1 MRSRS
6 PLLLLLLALLM
17 LGAGCER
24 AAGPRL
30 IAEIDD
36 ADYTRG
42 KNLLRQNR
50 NQEAMAA
57 FLKVIDKRSG
67 DAPESHL
74 EVGRLYQEQI
84 KDPIQAIYH
93 YRKYRELKPN
103 APQAELV
110 RQLIHAATRDFARTL
125 PAQPLENQVLRNDL
139 LEVVER
145 LQRENTQLRAD
156 LAAIGAG
163 RPVSAVSL
171 EDPGTSGPPF
181 AFGPTSTPQLVTRG
195 PAESTDAPQISQA
208 PIQAMVPTPAPA
220 QPPAAPA
227 QTPAAG
233 GRRHVVAQ
241 GESLYSIARRYYGTP
256 TNARIAEIVAA
267 NRAVLPNGSTSLK
280 IGMELRI
287 P

>member
-1 MRSRS
+1 MWSRS
-6 PLLLLLLALLM
+6 PLVLLLAALLM
-17 LGAGCER
+17 LVAGCER
-24 AAGPRL
+24 ATGPGL

-145 LQRENTQLRAD
+145 LQRENTQLKAD

-163 RPVSAVSL
+163 RPTNAGTL

-181 AFGPTSTPQLVTRG
+181 AFATSTPQLVTRG
-195 PAESTDAPQISQA
+195 PAENGDAPQISQA
-208 PIQAMVPTPAPA
+208 PVQAMNPIQAQAPPT
-220 QPPAAPA
+220 
-227 QTPAAG
+227 TPTAAG

-256 TNARIAEIVAA
+256 TNARISEIVAA
-267 NRAVLPNGSTSLK
+267 NKDVLPNGSTSLK

>member
-1 MRSRS
+1 MRSHPS
-6 PLLLLLLALLM
+6 LILLLLAFLVL
-17 LGAGCER
+17 ATGCER
-24 AAGPRL
+24 SMGTGL
-30 IAEIDD
+30 TAEIDD

-57 FLKVIDKRSG
+57 FLKVIDKRLG

-74 EVGRLYQEQI
+74 EVGRLYHEQI

-110 RQLIHAATRDFARTL
+110 RQLIHSATRDFARTL

-139 LEVVER
+139 LDVVER
-145 LQRENTQLRAD
+145 LQRENTQLKAD
-156 LAAIGAG
+156 LATIGSGRTAPSVAAG
-163 RPVSAVSL
+163 
-171 EDPGTSGPPF
+171 DPGTSGPPL
-181 AFGPTSTPQLVTRG
+181 AFGPAASSSLITRA
-195 PAESTDAPQISQA
+195 PLEADVPPQITQA
-208 PIQAMVPTPAPA
+208 PVTPAVPA
-220 QPPAAPA
+220 PSRAATTAPRPAA
-227 QTPAAG
+227 

-241 GESLYSIARRYYGTP
+241 GDSLYSIARRYYGTP
-256 TNARIAEIVAA
+256 TNARISEIVAA
-267 NRAVLPNGSTSLK
+267 NRDVLPNDKTALK
-280 IGMELRI
+280 IGAELRI

>member
-6 PLLLLLLALLM
+6 PLLFLLVALLM

-208 PIQAMVPTPAPA
+208 PVQTMVPAPAPA
-220 QPPAAPA
+220 QPPSAPA

>member
-1 MRSRS
+1 MRLRS

-17 LGAGCER
+17 LATGCER
-24 AAGPRL
+24 TPGTGL

-36 ADYTRG
+36 ADYVRG
-42 KNLLRQNR
+42 KSLLRQNR

-57 FLKVIDKRSG
+57 FLKVIDKRAG
-67 DAPESHL
+67 DAAESHL
-74 EVGRLYQEQI
+74 EVGRLYHEQI

-103 APQAELV
+103 APQSQLV
-110 RQLIHAATRDFARTL
+110 GQLIQAATRDFARTL

-139 LEVVER
+139 LDVVER
-145 LQRENTQLRAD
+145 LQRENTQLKAD

-163 RPVSAVSL
+163 RPASVISL
-171 EDPGTSGPPF
+171 DDPGTSGPVQ
-181 AFGPTSTPQLVTRG
+181 AFGSLSAGTLTTRG
-195 PAESTDAPQISQA
+195 PIEAADAPQISQA
-208 PIQAMVPTPAPA
+208 PVQTVAAAPTATVVQPTPAPA
-220 QPPAAPA
+220 
-227 QTPAAG
+227 TG

-256 TNARIAEIVAA
+256 TNARISEIVAA
-267 NRAVLPNGSTSLK
+267 NRELLPNDKAALK

>member
-1 MRSRS
+1 MWSRS
-6 PLLLLLLALLM
+6 PLIVLLFALLV
-17 LGAGCER
+17 LATGCER
-24 AAGPRL
+24 PAGAGL
-30 IAEIDD
+30 VAEIDD

-57 FLKVIDKRSG
+57 FLKVIDKRAG

-156 LAAIGAG
+156 LAAIGSG
-163 RPVSAVSL
+163 RPSTAISL
-171 EDPGTSGPPF
+171 EDPGTSGPPL
-181 AFGPTSTPQLVTRG
+181 AFGSTTTPGLVIRG
-195 PAESTDAPQISQA
+195 PAESADAPQISQA
-208 PIQAMVPTPAPA
+208 PIQTMTPAPATPTPAPA
-220 QPPAAPA
+220 TPA
-227 QTPAAG
+227 PAAG

-256 TNARIAEIVAA
+256 TNARISEIVAA
-267 NRAVLPNGSTSLK
+267 NRDVLPGGSTSLK